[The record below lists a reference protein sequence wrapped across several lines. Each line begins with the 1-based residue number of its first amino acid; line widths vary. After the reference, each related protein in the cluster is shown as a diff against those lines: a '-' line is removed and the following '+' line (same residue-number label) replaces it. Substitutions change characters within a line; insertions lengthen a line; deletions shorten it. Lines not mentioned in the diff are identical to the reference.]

1 MSYRVKTVCSM
12 TGISRNTLL
21 TWERRYDILDP
32 RRSPTGHRIY
42 SDDDVAV
49 LRRLKQL
56 VDDGLAI
63 SEAVRMSSRE
73 RTQRPLPPERDLAEE
88 VLDALS
94 AFERER
100 ADRLFYRIRQLTFGQ
115 ALDEL
120 YLPILRETGVRWADG
135 RLSVAQEHFI
145 SGWCREQML
154 TMFHGLGSGPETGP
168 TAVCALGPH
177 EGHELGLLAVAIHL
191 MLAGWRVTWLGAD
204 LPVEELCAYVTSHAP
219 RLVCLSVSVGA
230 GPERV
235 TAWARELRAA
245 SPAHTFVALGGT
257 AAETVQV
264 DGVAVCDDAEALL
277 AALRASPAA
286 GAHL

>member
-1 MSYRVKTVCSM
+1 MSYRVKTVCTM

-21 TWERRYDILDP
+21 TWERRYEILDP

-49 LRRLKQL
+49 LRRLKRL

-63 SEAVRMSSRE
+63 SEAVRMASRE

-94 AFERER
+94 AYERER

-115 ALDEL
+115 AVDEL
-120 YLPILRETGVRWADG
+120 YLPILRETGARWADG

-154 TMFHGLGSGPETGP
+154 TMFHGLGSGPENGP
-168 TAVCALGPH
+168 GAVCALGPH

-204 LPVEELCAYVTSHAP
+204 LPIEELCAYVATQTP
-219 RLVCLSVSVGA
+219 RLVCLSVSVSA
-230 GPERV
+230 GPELV
-235 TAWARELRAA
+235 ATWANQLRAA
-245 SPAHTFVALGGT
+245 APPHTFVALGGI
-257 AAETVQV
+257 AAESVQV
-264 DGVAVCDDAEALL
+264 DGVAVCDDAEELL
-277 AALRASPAA
+277 AAVRASGHHGTAA
-286 GAHL
+286 